1 MDGRAVVVVVRVT
14 GREQTHDLIFDVEGR
29 VRRQDPPPTVDHVR
43 GARPFVCNCCNSGIG
58 GHRADRPCDVFRADE
73 NGNSER
79 FPRGT
84 W

>member
-43 GARPFVCNCCNSGIG
+43 GAFCLQLL
-58 GHRADRPCDVFRADE
+58 
-73 NGNSER
+73 
-79 FPRGT
+79 
-84 W
+84 